1 MADASV
7 VTVGDGGTGEPEL
20 RHGPPWVMDEMIEA
34 QRGLIAAIAASPAA
48 QAVSG
53 RLRAVAAAGGPI
65 VLTGCGTSEHAARAI
80 HALLA
85 REFGP
90 HPIAVRDA
98 FEVSLEPPSVGL
110 VVGISHEAGTAATLA
125 ALTRAAGAGAEAV
138 LITARP
144 DDAPDGIGVVGTP
157 VLERSWC
164 HTVAYV
170 SPMLVYALFAGLS
183 VERADEIISS
193 ELDARGARH
202 DDAVTLAGCR
212 RLLIVA
218 SGVDEV
224 TASELALKIE
234 EAVHVPST
242 PLGAE
247 KVLHGHL
254 PAADRETGL
263 VVLRFDPSDA
273 GARDE
278 LATRVRDACH
288 VLEMPTVTLSTDGLS
303 TDAEALLAGALA
315 LQLLTAELST
325 VLGITPDLIRR
336 EDPLYR
342 KVAEIGAVG

>member
-1 MADASV
+1 MRTGSEG
-7 VTVGDGGTGEPEL
+7 VTDEPVL
-20 RHGPPWVMDEMIEA
+20 RDGPPWVMDDMIEA
-34 QRGLIAAIAASPAA
+34 QRGLAAGIAASPAA
-48 QAVSG
+48 QALSV

-80 HALLA
+80 HAMLA
-85 REFGP
+85 GEFELR
-90 HPIAVRDA
+90 PISVRDA
-98 FEVSLEPPSVGL
+98 FEASLEPPSTGL
-110 VVGISHEAGTAATLA
+110 VVGISHEAGTAATLT
-125 ALTRAAGAGAEAV
+125 ALTRAASAGAEAV

-144 DDAPDGIGVVGTP
+144 DQAPGGIGVVGTP

-183 VERADEIISS
+183 VERADEIITT
-193 ELDARGARH
+193 ELDARAARH
-202 DDAVTLAGCR
+202 DDAVTLARCR
-212 RLLIVA
+212 RLLVVA

-234 EAVHVPST
+234 EAVHVPAT

-263 VVLRFDPSDA
+263 VVLRFDPRDA
-273 GARDE
+273 DARDE
-278 LATRVRDACH
+278 LATRVGDACR
-288 VLEMPTVTLSTDGLS
+288 VLEMPTVTLSRHGLL
-303 TDAEALLAGALA
+303 TRAEALLAGALA

-325 VLGITPDLIRR
+325 VLGVAPDLIRR
-336 EDPLYR
+336 EDSLYR
-342 KVAEIGAVG
+342 KMAEIGAVG